1 MNEII
6 IDKYRDSWVLASIVE
21 VAEGSG
27 YLDAPPVRVIPYNDK
42 GTLKS
47 VIQEL
52 LEEEASVVPR
62 SVLYEEQDPLGIR
75 PRAVGAKS
83 AKQYLKETRAFKLQ
97 RTKNVLSIEEWERE
111 GWGWHAKPL
120 WRKNFGLDEM
130 DKLIDYLIKKTK
142 PKSEKGKQVEK
153 QEKTGQIIETI
164 DSASENY
171 PVSFGYKMGWFAIR
185 STDIREVVK
194 TLKLTDLRDVS
205 LAEGIDVIYREP
217 SDECV
222 FVTPP
227 IKGWTLVV
235 GFWAMGNGDTNG
247 VRAIEKYITKLS
259 SVFEEVQAFATHR
272 IVEYHHWML
281 ARKGGLIRSFAYLGE
296 RGEILSNV
304 GDITSAE
311 KSFKWHLLEKFTW
324 LPSEEDVMKVAGQW
338 SLNPTTNLNDPGND
352 SMDMGLLAKTPR
364 KSNKFS
370 PSV

>member
-1 MNEII
+1 MNEITI
-6 IDKYRDSWVLASIVE
+6 QKYRDSWVLASIVE

-27 YLDAPPVRVIPYNDK
+27 YLDAPPVRIIPYIDK
-42 GTLKS
+42 GTLRS

-52 LEEEASVVPR
+52 LEEEVSVVPR
-62 SVLYEEQDPLGIR
+62 SVLDEEQDRLGIR

-83 AKQYLKETRAFKLQ
+83 ASQYLKETRAFYLQ
-97 RTKNVLSIEEWERE
+97 RTKNVLIIEEWERE
-111 GWGWHAKPL
+111 DWGWHAKPQ
-120 WRKNFGLDEM
+120 WQKKFGLDEM

-142 PKSEKGKQVEK
+142 PKSEKGKPVEK
-153 QEKTGQIIETI
+153 QEQTGQITETI
-164 DSASENY
+164 NSASENY

-185 STDIREVVK
+185 STNIKDVVK
-194 TLKLTDLRDVS
+194 TLKLADLRDAS
-205 LAEGIDVIYREP
+205 WEEGIDIVYRES
-217 SDECV
+217 SDEHV

-259 SVFEEVQAFATHR
+259 STCEEVQAFATHR

-281 ARKGGLIRSFAYLGE
+281 ARKEVLIRSFAYLGE

-311 KSFKWHLLEKFTW
+311 KSFKWHLLKKFKW
-324 LPSEEDVMKVAGQW
+324 LPGEEDVMKVAGQW
-338 SLNPTTNLNDPGND
+338 SLNPTTNLNDPGDNG
-352 SMDMGLLAKTPR
+352 MDMGLLAKTPSR
-364 KSNKFS
+364 KQ
-370 PSV
+370 